1 MMRTY
6 KARLVILIALLTL
19 LAGCSKKNGPGN
31 DLPDYKWTIL
41 CYFNGNNSEDQTP
54 EGRSYV
60 IQDVQELEQI
70 GSTDQVQVVA
80 MLGSFKTEGNCKYH
94 HVEYHPN
101 ESPNVI
107 SSPVLLDVGKK
118 DMSDPS
124 TLRDFIRYGVEN
136 YWSERYM
143 LIISDHGGG
152 WKGFCSDAINGDGN
166 WMTLPELSSALS
178 GFDFNVIWLY
188 APSMS
193 SLEVGYQLRD
203 RGDYLLASQF
213 DSYPT
218 NIMGS
223 GVWLA
228 DLTSNPDMKSVVF
241 AIEVAKEVYEAA
253 QEISEDK
260 HVHSALIDLSGMA
273 QVAQDASDL
282 GEALVSGAGA
292 FWGDVWDAWSASHN
306 YEELDSATVDLR
318 KFAVQIQGKTNLNLI
333 IRSDAEDLDAS
344 IHQAVVAQHMHPQ
357 WYSIGGLS
365 IHFPWNQADFD
376 SLDYAWLDLAETD
389 WDSFLSTFI
398 QSFSGNYSA
407 SLQISSSPTGA
418 KVFLNEVDTG
428 YETNALI
435 TNILP
440 GSYTIRLTKTGYK
453 DVFQGNV
460 ILVPG
465 QTYLF
470 HAILVPSP

>member
-1 MMRTY
+1 MNVSKVT
-6 KARLVILIALLTL
+6 LVLLAAVLTF
-19 LAGCSKKNGPGN
+19 LAGCTKKNGPGKQ
-31 DLPDYKWTIL
+31 PDYKWTIL
-41 CYFNGNNSEDQTP
+41 CYFDGNNSEDRTP

-60 IQDVQELEQI
+60 IQDVQELEQT

-80 MLGSFKTEGNCKYH
+80 MLGSFKTDGNCKYY
-94 HVEYHPN
+94 HVQNHPD
-101 ESPNVI
+101 EPPDSI
-107 SSPVLLDVGKK
+107 SSEVLLDLAKK

-124 TLRDFIRYGVEN
+124 TLRDFISYGVEN

-152 WKGFCSDAINGDGN
+152 WKGFCSDTVNGDGN
-166 WMTLPELSSALS
+166 WMTLPELSFALS
-178 GFDFNVIWLY
+178 GFDFNIIWLY

-193 SLEVGYQLRD
+193 TLEVGYQLRD
-203 RGDYLLASQF
+203 RGDYMLASQF

-218 NIMGS
+218 SIMGS
-223 GVWLA
+223 SVWLA
-228 DLTSNPDMKSVVF
+228 DLAGNPDQNSIIL
-241 AIEVAKEVYEAA
+241 AHTIAKEVYEAA
-253 QEISEDK
+253 RRISVGK
-260 HVHSALIDLSGMA
+260 HVHSALIDLPRMA

-292 FWGDVWDAWSASHN
+292 FWSDVWDAWSASHV
-306 YEELDSATVDLR
+306 YDELDSATVDLR
-318 KFAVQIQGKTNLNLI
+318 KFARQIKGNTNLNLI
-333 IRSDAEDLDAS
+333 IRSDAEDLDSS
-344 IHQAVVAQHMHPQ
+344 IYKAVVAQHMHPQ
-357 WYSIGGLS
+357 WYLIGGLS

-376 SLDYAWLDLAETD
+376 SLDYAWLDLAETG

-398 QSFSGNYSA
+398 QSFSGNYAA

-435 TNILP
+435 TDILP

-453 DVFQGNV
+453 DVFRQNV
-460 ILVPG
+460 ILIPG